1 MKKLKYSIRSFRLRT
16 LPLSVAG
23 IILGSMLAAGD
34 GFFNTPVFCLAIFTT
49 LCLQILSNISN
60 DLGDALKGTD
70 NEQRVGPIR
79 ALQAGVLTTRDYRR
93 LIRIFALLSVIS
105 GLTLVCIAF
114 RSLTYKS
121 ILMLFLGGTAIVAA
135 LKYTMGKILTAIAD

>member
-70 NEQRVGPIR
+70 NEQG
-79 ALQAGVLTTRDYRR
+79 
-93 LIRIFALLSVIS
+93 
-105 GLTLVCIAF
+105 
-114 RSLTYKS
+114 
-121 ILMLFLGGTAIVAA
+121 
-135 LKYTMGKILTAIAD
+135 

>member
-60 DLGDALKGTD
+60 DLGDALKEEKLVDGTQG
-70 NEQRVGPIR
+70 E
-79 ALQAGVLTTRDYRR
+79 Y
-93 LIRIFALLSVIS
+93 
-105 GLTLVCIAF
+105 GLYIEEYEF
-114 RSLTYKS
+114 
-121 ILMLFLGGTAIVAA
+121 I
-135 LKYTMGKILTAIAD
+135 